1 MENGEINTSTGKKSS
16 LLDWVV
22 SIHLLL
28 IKRREVHWEC
38 IQLCSMFHNSLNFLG
53 SSFCLPHLLFI
64 LTLLTCPQYSLLNDL
79 NCTSA
84 PHPVISNLPHFLL
97 YLLSPN
103 PNPPVPPLCCPSS
116 HGVVGV
122 VIEWEQWPW
131 SATCNPHSISTLIKV
146 QIQYSL
152 INILLAAHLLAWHPS
167 GNYRETGSSI
177 IHQKKTWAK
186 NMSKKKTMCCLF
198 MVWG

>member
-1 MENGEINTSTGKKSS
+1 
-16 LLDWVV
+16 
-22 SIHLLL
+22 
-28 IKRREVHWEC
+28 
-38 IQLCSMFHNSLNFLG
+38 MFHNSLNFLG

-167 GNYRETGSSI
+167 GNYKETGSSI

-186 NMSKKKTMCCLF
+186 NMSKKKDNVLPFYCVGIGVHNWSTLTVPPLDLPPGNLAF
-198 MVWG
+198 TFFHIQVI